1 MAVAGGT
8 LGTQFLRA
16 GATSLWGTW
25 CLWSFAFL
33 GQVIQRSG
41 WSCSDVSC
49 SDDWCP
55 SPCCPLLPLPAVC
68 CGSSQVSDSL
78 LIFFLWSTGYNK
90 TKHVNANNA
99 INTGASAEPDF
110 CLTCHQSLVPAGNQ
124 TLLGSCQQLLSVLYT
139 NNLQVWQKYRLFY
152 LDPQF
157 FLSVS
162 PLQDFLTSPSP
173 FHPFSALA
181 AALWLCSAGAAQR
194 SCRAGLCCDDSCWRG
209 GAHSGGGQ
217 FLGSPHPPEYMHCLG
232 DSAFALWVSGRRN
245 EGPLKDQIKSLFKA
259 GAVGEHFFFYI
270 LPLSAA
276 EIRWGMVCSL
286 EDSSRALPELRS
298 WQISWHWEI
307 SQPFSVFWDTLV
319 CPCD

>member
-110 CLTCHQSLVPAGNQ
+110 CLTCHQFPCTCWESNTSRKLPAV
-124 TLLGSCQQLLSVLYT
+124 TLCPIHEQLAGVTKIQVVLSGSSV
-139 NNLQVWQKYRLFY
+139 
-152 LDPQF
+152 
-157 FLSVS
+157 
-162 PLQDFLTSPSP
+162 
-173 FHPFSALA
+173 
-181 AALWLCSAGAAQR
+181 
-194 SCRAGLCCDDSCWRG
+194 
-209 GAHSGGGQ
+209 
-217 FLGSPHPPEYMHCLG
+217 
-232 DSAFALWVSGRRN
+232 
-245 EGPLKDQIKSLFKA
+245 
-259 GAVGEHFFFYI
+259 
-270 LPLSAA
+270 LPLSLSIA
-276 EIRWGMVCSL
+276 RFPYLSQSFPSFQCSGCCSVAVQCRSSSEELQGRTLLWWFLL
-286 EDSSRALPELRS
+286 EGRCPQWWWAVFGEPSPPWIYALPGR
-298 WQISWHWEI
+298 
-307 SQPFSVFWDTLV
+307 
-319 CPCD
+319 